1 MGCYLCVRVNE
12 SVTAGLC
19 SLPFP
24 SGAPAPQAE
33 GPLGLLQEP
42 WQPHT
47 STADPGPEPCSHS
60 VSLGNTFRAYMED
73 APLLRGAVFF
83 VGMALWGAHRL
94 YSLRNSPTSVL
105 PSFYQVRRFPC
116 AMSWQERESSP
127 QACPPTPP
135 GPAAGAAVG
144 LSRQLLCNWG

>member
-1 MGCYLCVRVNE
+1 MMGCRLCAGVNK

-24 SGAPAPQAE
+24 SGAPAPPQAQ

-42 WQPHT
+42 RQPHT
-47 STADPGPEPCSHS
+47 SMADPGPGPCSHS

-105 PSFYQVRRFPC
+105 PSFYQVRRFLC
-116 AMSWQERESSP
+116 AVSWQERESSP
-127 QACPPTPP
+127 HACPPIPL
-135 GPAAGAAVG
+135 GVLLRG
-144 LSRQLLCNWG
+144 LQWHF